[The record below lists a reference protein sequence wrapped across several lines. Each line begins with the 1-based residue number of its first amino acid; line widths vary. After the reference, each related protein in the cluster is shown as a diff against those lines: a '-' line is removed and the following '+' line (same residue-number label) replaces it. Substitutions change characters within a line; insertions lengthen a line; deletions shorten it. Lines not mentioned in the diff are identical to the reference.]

1 MLRLKTDEGRA
12 SMITADASLNQQITS
27 HGTRPAFDAYLRAR
41 RRGWLAQQLA
51 KLAGRSRRLLPLEDA
66 GHAEPAGQR
75 SAGLQAIPLRAIRG
89 SEGRSRDF
97 DVDFNPLTEHTQE
110 RWIRLYNAW
119 QDGEHLPPVA
129 LLRVGDTYYVRD
141 GHHRLSIARSLGQE
155 YVEAEVTVRE

>member
-1 MLRLKTDEGRA
+1 
-12 SMITADASLNQQITS
+12 MITADPNLNQQLTR
-27 HGTRPAFDAYLRAR
+27 HGPQPAFDAYLRAR
-41 RRGWLAQQLA
+41 RRGWFAQQVA
-51 KLAGRSRRLLPLEDA
+51 RLAGRSRRLLPLTSTDQGA
-66 GHAEPAGQR
+66 QR
-75 SAGLQAIPLRAIRG
+75 SAGLQAVPLRAIRG
-89 SEGRSRDF
+89 SEGRTRDF